1 MRVVGLHAEAPN
13 TSPNTDG
20 INFYGGSDQLFADSF
35 VHNGD
40 VSHHDIAGIW
50 VAFFS
55 RCQRYPCRQDCV
67 SVVPAGDPQSAQC
80 VNEPQT
86 CRGGDGTPPPPTF
99 APLPQASQP
108 RGPSA
113 ASQ

>member
-20 INFYGGSDQLFADSF
+20 INFYGGSDQLFANSF

-40 VSHHDIAGIW
+40 
-50 VAFFS
+50 
-55 RCQRYPCRQDCV
+55 DCV

-86 CRGGDGTPPPPTF
+86 CRGGDGNTPPPPTPTLC
-99 APLPQASQP
+99 AVATSLSTAQPTLARGSQP

>member
-40 VSHHDIAGIW
+40 VSRHDIAGIW

-55 RCQRYPCRQDCV
+55 RCQRYRC
-67 SVVPAGDPQSAQC
+67 
-80 VNEPQT
+80 
-86 CRGGDGTPPPPTF
+86 
-99 APLPQASQP
+99 
-108 RGPSA
+108 
-113 ASQ
+113 